1 MKYIYNLQYSQRKFE
16 DAMSGIKKLQVE
28 KRTLGNRCSAEDA
41 QITLAPDVAQQISKD
56 IQILAHPIRLQI
68 LDLLAGN
75 EGKMC
80 VCDLEEALPVR
91 QPTISHHLRLLR
103 EADLIDCERDGLWV
117 YYFVRRD
124 ELATRS
130 ARISDLLSVFV

>member
-1 MKYIYNLQYSQRKFE
+1 
-16 DAMSGIKKLQVE
+16 MSEKKQLQVE
-28 KRTLGNRCSAEDA
+28 KRMLGNRCSAEEA
-41 QITLAPDVAQQISKD
+41 QITLAPEVTQQISKD
-56 IQILAHPIRLQI
+56 IKILAHPIRLQI

-103 EADLIDCERDGLWV
+103 DAGLIDCERDGLWV
-117 YYFVRRD
+117 YYFVRRE

-130 ARISDLLSVFV
+130 ARISDLLNIFV

>member
-1 MKYIYNLQYSQRKFE
+1 MAE
-16 DAMSGIKKLQVE
+16 KKQLQVE
-28 KRTLGNRCSAEDA
+28 KRMLGNRCCAEET
-41 QITLAPDVAQQISKD
+41 QIALAPEAAQQISKD

-75 EGKMC
+75 EGKIC
-80 VCDLEEALPVR
+80 VCDLEEVLPVR

-103 EADLIDCERDGLWV
+103 DAGLIDCERDGLWV
-117 YYFVRRD
+117 YYFVRRE

-130 ARISDLLSVFV
+130 ARISDLLSNLV

>member
-1 MKYIYNLQYSQRKFE
+1 
-16 DAMSGIKKLQVE
+16 MSEKKQLQVE
-28 KRTLGNRCSAEDA
+28 KRMLGNRCCAEEG
-41 QITLAPDVAQQISKD
+41 QISLAPELAQQISED
-56 IQILAHPIRLQI
+56 IKILAHPIRLQI

-91 QPTISHHLRLLR
+91 QPTISYHLRLLR
-103 EADLIDCERDGLWV
+103 DAGLIDCERDGLWV
-117 YYFVRRD
+117 YYFVHRE

-130 ARISDLLSVFV
+130 VRISDLLSGLV